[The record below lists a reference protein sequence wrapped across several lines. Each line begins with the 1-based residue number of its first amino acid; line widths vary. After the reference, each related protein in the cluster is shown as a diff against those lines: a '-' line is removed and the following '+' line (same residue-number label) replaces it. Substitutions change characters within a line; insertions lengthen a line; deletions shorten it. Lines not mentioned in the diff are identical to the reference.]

1 MLLNPLPQIPKAL
14 LILSITVGFLSCSD
28 PAQKKGE
35 YHREPLGT
43 SLPETPQSMEFFGET
58 CSLGDLDIRERLD
71 REILVNAFFQS
82 STSLIIKRSARYFPV
97 IEPILRSEGVPEDF
111 KYLCVIESNLSNV
124 TSPAGAAGFWQ
135 FMPFTAPEY
144 GLKMNTEIDE
154 RLHMEKSTRA
164 ACRLIKS
171 NHQFFRN
178 WINACAAYNR
188 GPGGLSQDLSRQG
201 VQHFF
206 DAEMNS
212 ETSRY
217 VFRIMAMKLILEHPE
232 SYGFKI
238 PLKERYVRYKTK
250 KIKITT
256 PIDNL
261 TEWSLRKGF
270 NLKIIHVLNPWI
282 LGNQLTRPSLPCT
295 IELPVDRSQFTQKHP
310 L

>member
-14 LILSITVGFLSCSD
+14 LILSISVGILSCSD
-28 PAQKKGE
+28 PAHKKE
-35 YHREPLGT
+35 ELQLAPLKT
-43 SLPETPQSMEFFGET
+43 WLPDTPQSLEFFGEA
-58 CSLGDLDIRERLD
+58 CSLEDLDIRERLD

-82 STSLIIKRSARYFPV
+82 STSLSIKRSARYFPV
-97 IEPILRSEGVPEDF
+97 IEPILRSEGVPDDF

-144 GLKMNTEIDE
+144 GLKMNSEIDE
-154 RLHMEKSTRA
+154 RLHLEKSTRA

-178 WINACAAYNR
+178 WVNACAAYNR

-206 DAEMNS
+206 DAEMNP

-232 SYGFKI
+232 SYGFNI
-238 PLKERYVRYKTK
+238 PPSERYVRYKTK

-256 PIDNL
+256 PINNL
-261 TEWSLRKGF
+261 SEWSLKKGF
-270 NLKIIHVLNPWI
+270 NLKIIHILNPWI
-282 LGNQLTRPSLPCT
+282 LGNQLKRPSLPCT
-295 IELPVDRSQFTQKHP
+295 IELPVDRSQFIQKHP